1 MSQGGYYQQ
10 KRGSPAGLTVVI
22 LLHGAAIAA
31 LAMANISVDVA
42 PKVPNPDVIF
52 IPDPIEPPPAP
63 PEPRP
68 DPKTPDQPQH
78 RTRIDQ
84 VPPKVPTMPSQGPVV
99 DSRPVPEVPYNPTPP
114 GRAGIEPARPVPLP
128 VPAQPVRRDA
138 VMDSRSELQPPY
150 PASEQRS
157 GEEGTAVVR
166 ILIGADGRVQ
176 SVEKVRATND
186 AFFRAAERHALRNW
200 RFKPATVDGRPVE
213 ARKTFSLKFELTT

>member
-31 LAMANISVDVA
+31 LAMANISVDVL
-42 PKVPNPDVIF
+42 PKNPITKVRL
-52 IPDPIEPPPAP
+52 IPEAVEPPPIP
-63 PEPRP
+63 PEPMPATR
-68 DPKTPDQPQH
+68 TPQKAQH
-78 RTRIDQ
+78 RSRIDQ
-84 VPPKVPTMPSQGPVV
+84 VTPLIPTISQGPVV
-99 DSRPVPEVPYNPTPP
+99 DFRPAPDVPYTPSLPGPTD
-114 GRAGIEPARPVPLP
+114 IEPTKP
-128 VPAQPVRRDA
+128 VPAVELAPPVRRDA
-138 VMDSRSELQPPY
+138 VMDPRSELQPPY